1 MEQDFSFLT
10 ERQRMA
16 YLLRQQGWTY
26 KKIAIEM
33 GITSNVARQNVLAAE
48 RRIREFEEYHAI
60 QQRRDLPIEFSLTRR
75 ELEEIIYA
83 LSLLEQKLL
92 SKSGGS
98 NVRRDWKGYL
108 PYRAQVV
115 DALYLRAQ
123 KTLYGRIWDPG
134 IIEK

>member
-1 MEQDFSFLT
+1 MGQDFSLLT
-10 ERQRMA
+10 EPQPVRS
-16 YLLRQQGWTY
+16 LLRQHGSTY

-60 QQRRDLPIEFSLTRR
+60 QQRRDLPIEFSLIRG

-92 SKSGGS
+92 SKSGVLTSAEIGRDTFLIG
-98 NVRRDWKGYL
+98 RR
-108 PYRAQVV
+108 
-115 DALYLRAQ
+115 
-123 KTLYGRIWDPG
+123 
-134 IIEK
+134 